1 MILHQALKC
10 SLSLFSKWLLGN
22 QLIVIHSKRKRSHH
36 LNHHYY
42 TLFMSHTYLD
52 PSTVRVGQRSNTWPW
67 IDFELIIS
75 TCEMTE
81 LKTNLTF
88 EHLSWMILH
97 IKICVDILIY
107 FRVQN
112 CQQNWMQNCQIIGF
126 INQNGSKFDLPR
138 HSFFEIIPIVIEFDF
153 PLIFNVVPIQLNA
166 YNR

>member
-10 SLSLFSKWLLGN
+10 SLSLFSNWLLGN

-36 LNHHYY
+36 WNHHYY
-42 TLFMSHTYLD
+42 SLFMSHTYLD
-52 PSTVRVGQRSNTWPW
+52 PSTVRVGQRSKTWPW

-88 EHLSWMILH
+88 EHLSWMIFE
-97 IKICVDILIY
+97 IKICVDILIN
-107 FRVQN
+107 FRAVRK
-112 CQQNWMQNCQIIGF
+112 QNCQIIGF
-126 INQNGSKFDLPR
+126 LNQNGSKYDLPG
-138 HSFFEIIPIVIEFDF
+138 HSYFEIIPIVIELDF
-153 PLIFNVVPIQLNA
+153 PLIFNVVSMQLNA